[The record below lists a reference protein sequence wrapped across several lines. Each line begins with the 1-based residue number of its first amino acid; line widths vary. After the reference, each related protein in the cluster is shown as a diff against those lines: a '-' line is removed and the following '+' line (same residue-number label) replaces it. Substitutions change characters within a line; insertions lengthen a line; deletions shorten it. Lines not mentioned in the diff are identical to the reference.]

1 VLSDEIVYAL
11 LRPMGKTVDAYL
23 GGVEVVEELHAII
36 VTATGCDASPE
47 GWERRLSERLH
58 WPSYFPILIQRS
70 ERRRSMQNES
80 LIFAGQLGS
89 SIDETNHEDF

>member
-1 VLSDEIVYAL
+1 MSFGRCFEISLPFVNSVPLVARILDMRSY
-11 LRPMGKTVDAYL
+11 GQ
-23 GGVEVVEELHAII
+23 
-36 VTATGCDASPE
+36 SPE